1 MGKRKARNRA
11 MYFMIPDGYNLTDS
25 RMKSYFF
32 EKMESRGRVQ
42 KAGHEEV
49 EARLFGV
56 CVWS

>member
-1 MGKRKARNRA
+1 MGKRRARNRA

-32 EKMESRGRVQ
+32 EKMESRGRIQ

-49 EARLFGV
+49 DARLLRSRV
-56 CVWS
+56 NE